1 MVAAKSWAA
10 RGLCVGCGIGY
21 FEGMPPADESESK
34 SLQDVIDELGL
45 YPAEAFEFVQQGLT
59 YTVNKMH
66 GEDKETGESRH
77 VSGQQLCEGLREYAL
92 SQWGFLASVVLRRW
106 NIQSTM
112 DFGRIVFALVD
123 NGFMQ
128 KTEED
133 TVEDFRNVYAFDG
146 AFESMYR
153 IQLKS

>member
-1 MVAAKSWAA
+1 
-10 RGLCVGCGIGY
+10 
-21 FEGMPPADESESK
+21 MPPADESESK
-34 SLQDVIDELGL
+34 SLQDVIDQLGL
-45 YPAEAFEFVQQGLT
+45 YPPEAFEFVQQGLS
-59 YTVNKMH
+59 YTVEKMH

-128 KTEED
+128 KTEHD
-133 TVEDFRNVYAFDG
+133 TVEDFRNVYPFDG
-146 AFESMYR
+146 AFESTYR
-153 IQLKS
+153 IRLKS